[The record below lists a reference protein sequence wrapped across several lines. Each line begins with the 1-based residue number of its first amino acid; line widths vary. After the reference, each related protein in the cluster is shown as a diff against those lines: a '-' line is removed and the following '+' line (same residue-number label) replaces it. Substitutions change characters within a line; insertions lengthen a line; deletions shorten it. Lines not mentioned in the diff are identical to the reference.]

1 MIQIMRIDAGFDRW
15 PQLLD
20 LIRSAFAY
28 MDGIIDPP
36 SSAHLLTVENLR
48 AKALSEIAFVAIEDA
63 TLLGCIFCKP
73 ETTGTLYVGKLAV
86 SLEAQGKGIGFQLLS
101 KAEEVASEMAM
112 KSLRLETRIEL
123 VGNHAKFS
131 AWGFVKTAE
140 NAHPGFDRST
150 SIEMT
155 KLLP

>member
-28 MDGIIDPP
+28 MDGTIDPP
-36 SSAHLLTVENLR
+36 SSVHLLNVESLR
-48 AKALSEIAFVAIEDA
+48 AKALSEIALVAIEDGN
-63 TLLGCIFCKP
+63 LLGCIFCKP
-73 ETTGTLYVGKLAV
+73 ETTGSLYVGKLAV
-86 SLEAQGKGIGFQLLS
+86 RPQAQGKGIGFLLLT
-101 KAEEVASEMAM
+101 KVEEIAGEMAI

-140 NAHPGFDRST
+140 NAHPGFDRTT